1 MSTENENN
9 ALETEV
15 TTEAS
20 DANATEVT
28 EEVTETEAESNKVP
42 VEEALD
48 SLYTLVNQ
56 ANSSF
61 KPALSTLTKT
71 EKQRL
76 LKMGKNQV
84 HFVHEVLSYAK
95 NNPEFVPHYMNPADV
110 QVHMDRFERISLIHQ
125 SLTQLIKQ
133 LEDTSMWLGD
143 KSYSQAL
150 SFYQSVRVGAKK
162 HAPGAKAIYNDLK
175 LYFAKSHGVNEQE
188 EATQG

>member
-9 ALETEV
+9 TLETEA

-20 DANATEVT
+20 DANSTEVT

-42 VEEALD
+42 VEEALA
-48 SLYTLVNQ
+48 SLYALVNR

-71 EKQRL
+71 QKQRL
-76 LKMGKNQV
+76 LKIGKNQV

-95 NNPEFVPHYMNPADV
+95 NNPEFVPHYMDPEDV
-110 QVHMDRFERISLIHQ
+110 QVYMDRFEQISLIHQ
-125 SLTQLIKQ
+125 SLSQLIKQ
-133 LEDTSMWLGD
+133 LEDTLMFLGD
-143 KSYSQAL
+143 KSYSQTL

-162 HAPGAKAIYNDLK
+162 HAPGAKAIYDALK

-188 EATQG
+188 EASQG